1 MRCRSI
7 LACLLLFS
15 CLPLAGCMK
24 KVRVDPV
31 PEPDLR
37 PFGMDAKVQPITI
50 NKLSLKLRRGEV
62 YGTVAYD
69 GLCIPRVATTSL
81 GERAELSR
89 DELAEVFL
97 EEADGNGF
105 KVVGDTR
112 AVFENSDKSRANLWI
127 GGNISEIRKNIC
139 FPMHD
144 WGNPVPSKGE
154 ANMVV
159 DWEVFS
165 PVDRQVV
172 LRRTTTGYGKLD
184 SAQDGGGADVLRM
197 AFAHATRGLLADEEF
212 RKLVTRPA
220 GSAYAPPR
228 LTQEQAQEARPV
240 LTDVRVQVAGPDTP
254 RVPLDS
260 VRHSAVL
267 VQMGDSHGS
276 GFVITDDGYMLTNYH
291 VVEESERARVRF
303 QNGVTVVTRV
313 VARDKRRDVALLKA
327 DMEGLRPL
335 HIRLAD
341 VATGDE
347 VFPVGAPG
355 QEFLQGTI
363 TRGIASG
370 YRMTSAGRLLHSDAT
385 IFGGNSGG
393 PLVDGNGHVVGITV
407 LTYLSNS
414 GERMGANQFIPIA
427 DALKVL
433 GIPSK
438 P

>member
-7 LACLLLFS
+7 LACLLLLS
-15 CLPLAGCMK
+15 CLPLVACMK

-37 PFGMDAKVQPITI
+37 PLAMDAKVQPITI
-50 NKLSLKLRRGEV
+50 YRLTLKMRRGEV
-62 YGTVAYD
+62 YGTAAYD
-69 GLCIPRVATTSL
+69 GLCIPRVATSAL
-81 GERAELSR
+81 GERTELTR
-89 DELAEVFL
+89 DELAEVFM
-97 EEADGNGF
+97 EEAGGNGF

-112 AVFENSDKSRANLWI
+112 ALFDDPDRSRANLWV

-154 ANMVV
+154 ANLMV

-184 SAQDGGGADVLRM
+184 SATEGGGAEVLRM

-212 RKLVTRPA
+212 RKLVTMPA
-220 GSAYAPPR
+220 GSAYVAPQ
-228 LTQEQAQEARPV
+228 LTQTQEARPV

-276 GFVITDDGYMLTNYH
+276 GFVVTDDGYILTNYH

-303 QNGVTVVTRV
+303 QSGASVVTRV

-327 DMEGLRPL
+327 DMEGLKPL
-335 HIRLAD
+335 YIQTED
-341 VATGDE
+341 VATGAE
-347 VFPVGAPG
+347 VFPVGAPML
-355 QEFLQGTI
+355 EKLSGTI
-363 TRGIASG
+363 SRGIASG
-370 YRMTSAGRLLHSDAT
+370 YRRKSEGRVLQSDAT

-393 PLVDGNGHVVGITV
+393 PLVDGNGHVVAITV
-407 LTYLSNS
+407 S
-414 GERMGANQFIPIA
+414 GMQENGVPIGVNFFIPIA

-433 GIPSK
+433 GIPAR

>member
-7 LACLLLFS
+7 LACLLLLS

-37 PFGMDAKVQPITI
+37 PFAMDAKVQPITI
-50 NKLSLKLRRGEV
+50 HKLSLKLRRGEV
-62 YGTVAYD
+62 YGTFAYD
-69 GLCIPRVATTSL
+69 GLCIPRVTASSL

-89 DELAEVFL
+89 DELAEMFL

-112 AVFENSDKSRANLWI
+112 AVFENPDKSRANLWI

-144 WGNPVPSKGE
+144 WGNPIPSKGE

-172 LRRTTTGYGKLD
+172 LRRTTSGYGKLD
-184 SAQDGGGADVLRM
+184 SARAGGGDEVLRM

-212 RKLVTRPA
+212 RKLVTQPA
-220 GSAYAPPR
+220 GSMYAPPR
-228 LTQEQAQEARPV
+228 LTQEQAQETRPV

-267 VQMGDSHGS
+267 VQMGGGHGS
-276 GFVITDDGYMLTNYH
+276 GFIISDDGYMLTNYH

-303 QNGVTVVTRV
+303 QNGVSVVTRV

-335 HIRLAD
+335 YIQLAD

-433 GIPSK
+433 GIPAK

>member
-7 LACLLLFS
+7 LACLLLLC
-15 CLPLAGCMK
+15 CLPLVACMK

-31 PEPDLR
+31 PEPALR
-37 PFGMDAKVQPITI
+37 PLAMDAKAQPITI
-50 NKLSLKLRRGEV
+50 YRLTLKMRRGEV
-62 YGTVAYD
+62 FGTVAYD
-69 GLCIPRVATTSL
+69 GLCIPREATTAL
-81 GERAELSR
+81 GERAELTR

-97 EEADGNGF
+97 EEADGSGF

-112 AVFENSDKSRANLWI
+112 ALFDDPERSRANLWV
-127 GGNISEIRKNIC
+127 GGNITEIRKNIC

-154 ANMVV
+154 ANMMV

-184 SAQDGGGADVLRM
+184 SATEGGGAEVLRM

-212 RKLVTRPA
+212 RKLVTMPP
-220 GSAYAPPR
+220 GSAYAAPQ
-228 LTQEQAQEARPV
+228 LAQAQEARPV
-240 LTDVRVQVAGPDTP
+240 LADVRVRVAGPDTP

-303 QNGVTVVTRV
+303 QNGASVVTRV

-327 DMEGLRPL
+327 DMEGLLPL
-335 HIRLAD
+335 YIQTED
-341 VATGDE
+341 VATGAE

-355 QEFLQGTI
+355 REFLQGTI
-363 TRGIASG
+363 TRGIVSG
-370 YRMTSAGRLLHSDAT
+370 YRMSPAGRLLHSDAT

-393 PLVDGNGHVVGITV
+393 PLVDGDGHVVGITV
-407 LTYLSNS
+407 LTYLSRS
-414 GERMGANQFIPIA
+414 GEMMGANQFIPIA

-433 GIPSK
+433 GIPAT

>member
-1 MRCRSI
+1 MRCRGI
-7 LACLLLFS
+7 LACLLLLS
-15 CLPLAGCMK
+15 CLPLAACMK
-24 KVRVDPV
+24 KVRVEPV

-37 PFGMDAKVQPITI
+37 PLAMDAKVQPITI
-50 NKLSLKLRRGEV
+50 YRLTLKLRRGEV
-62 YGTVAYD
+62 VGTVAYD
-69 GLCIPRVATTSL
+69 GLCIPRAATAAL
-81 GERAELSR
+81 GERSELTR

-97 EEADGNGF
+97 EEADGSGF

-112 AVFENSDKSRANLWI
+112 ALFDDPDKSKANLWV

-165 PVDRQVV
+165 PVDREVV

-184 SAQDGGGADVLRM
+184 SATEGGGAEVLRM
-197 AFAHATRGLLADEEF
+197 AFAHAARGLLADEEF
-212 RKLVTRPA
+212 RKLVTMPA
-220 GSAYAPPR
+220 GSGYAAPQ
-228 LTQEQAQEARPV
+228 LTQPQEPRPV
-240 LTDVRVQVAGPDTP
+240 LADVRVQVAGPDTP

-267 VQMGDSHGS
+267 VQMGGGHGS

-291 VVEESERARVRF
+291 VVEESERVRVRF
-303 QNGVTVVTRV
+303 QNGVSVVTRV

-335 HIRLAD
+335 YIQTAD
-341 VATGDE
+341 VPTGAE
-347 VFPVGAPG
+347 VSPVGAPADEG
-355 QEFLQGTI
+355 LQGTI
-363 TRGIASG
+363 SRGIASG
-370 YRMTSAGRLLHSDAT
+370 YRMDRNGRMLQSDAAT
-385 IFGGNSGG
+385 YGGNSGG
-393 PLVDGNGHVVGITV
+393 PMVDRNGHVVAITV
-407 LTYLSNS
+407 S
-414 GERMGANQFIPIA
+414 GIEVNHAPISVNFFIPIA
-427 DALKVL
+427 DALKAL
-433 GIPSK
+433 GIPAT